1 MNAKTILGIMSF
13 VAAVLTTYPTTLWYI
28 GREDKNKEM
37 MKKYEWRMLLGICF
51 AIILYILSLKV

>member
-1 MNAKTILGIMSF
+1 MNAKVILGIMSF
-13 VAAVLTTYPTTLWYI
+13 GVAILTTYPAALWYI

>member
-1 MNAKTILGIMSF
+1 MNAKVILEVMSF
-13 VAAVLTTYPTTLWYI
+13 VVAVLTTYPATLWYI